1 MTDDHPHRRP
11 PSSTST
17 PRAATATSSSS
28 TMARRGRL
36 TQLPMMVEAAGR
48 CGLRMVTYSRPG
60 YGASTRQAGRSV
72 ADVVADVEQVLDH
85 LGVERCVTAGW
96 SGGGPHALAMA
107 ALLPERTAGA
117 LVIASVAPY
126 DVDGLDFL
134 AGMGEQNV
142 EEFGAA
148 LEGEAALRP
157 YLDAAAARPP
167 AGRRPGHHR
176 GDVHGAARRRPGV
189 AHRGGRRRARREPAR
204 GPADR
209 RRRLA
214 RRRPGV
220 HPAMG
225 LRPGRHRRADA
236 PLAGHRGPDGALR
249 PRPLARRPHRG
260 REAAPAGRRGPP
272 VGRASVSS
280 TRCSPSWPRPS
291 AERTPIRQRS
301 RGSSTPSGR

>member
-1 MTDDHPHRRP
+1 
-11 PSSTST
+11 
-17 PRAATATSSSS
+17 
-28 TMARRGRL
+28 
-36 TQLPMMVEAAGR
+36 MMVEAAGR

-60 YGASTRQAGRSV
+60 YGASSRHAGRSV

-157 YLDAAAARPP
+157 YLEARAARPP
-167 AGRRPGHHR
+167 AGRRPGAHR
-176 GDVHGAARRRPGV
+176 GDVHACCPT
-189 AHRGGRRRARREPAR
+189 
-204 GPADR
+204 
-209 RRRLA
+209 
-214 RRRPGV
+214 
-220 HPAMG
+220 
-225 LRPGRHRRADA
+225 
-236 PLAGHRGPDGALR
+236 
-249 PRPLARRPHRG
+249 
-260 REAAPAGRRGPP
+260 
-272 VGRASVSS
+272 S
-280 TRCSPSWPRPS
+280 TGRCSPRSSATRSPPTCHEGLRSGVDGWLDDDLAFTRPWGFDLAAITVPTLLWQGTEDLMVPFAHGLWLADHVAGVKPHLLDGEGHLS
-291 AERTPIRQRS
+291 VSFGVLDEMFAELAATLR
-301 RGSSTPSGR
+301 

>member
-1 MTDDHPHRRP
+1 
-11 PSSTST
+11 
-17 PRAATATSSSS
+17 
-28 TMARRGRL
+28 
-36 TQLPMMVEAAGR
+36 MMVEAAGR

-107 ALLPERTAGA
+107 ALVPERTGGA

-157 YLDAAAARPP
+157 YLDAELPGLQQADGPGIIEAMSTVLPDVDRALLTEEVGDALAANL
-167 AGRRPGHHR
+167 H
-176 GDVHGAARRRPGV
+176 
-189 AHRGGRRRARREPAR
+189 E
-204 GPADR
+204 
-209 RRRLA
+209 
-214 RRRPGV
+214 
-220 HPAMG
+220 G
-225 LRPGRHRRADA
+225 LRTGVDGWLDDDLAFTRPWGFDLAAIDVPTLLWQGTEDLMVPFAHGLWLADHIA
-236 PLAGHRGPDGALR
+236 GVKPHLLAGEGHL
-249 PRPLARRPHRG
+249 
-260 REAAPAGRRGPP
+260 
-272 VGRASVSS
+272 SVSFGVLDEMF
-280 TRCSPSWPRPS
+280 
-291 AERTPIRQRS
+291 AELAATIR
-301 RGSSTPSGR
+301 